1 MSAPLVI
8 AEQAIAAF
16 VLHALWQMPLLAGAT
31 ALAIRLGRPQPR
43 LAHALWAT
51 TLLLCV
57 LIPVGATV
65 TARRAAL
72 EAERNATVGVS
83 ISTAD
88 YDGPLPAMER
98 KAAWRRVLDQHLN
111 VRDGLRPFAFALPAN
126 AARTVAMIY
135 LLLALCLAWRL
146 AAAWMRA
153 RGLVRRALPL
163 PEASAVHAA
172 LQRQCEALQ
181 LRMPPVRLSAG
192 VAGPALA
199 GTLRPTL
206 LLPPDSADMTGPEI
220 EAVLAHELAHLRR
233 HDPPIHLACSLLL
246 VPAGFHPVALWV
258 AWRVRQTREMAC
270 DVEAAG
276 SVGSVTQYARA
287 LLLVA
292 ERTGADGG
300 RAVGLGLFQNGLGLF
315 NTGLGLFP
323 NSLEL
328 KGGAM
333 EERMQMM
340 MNTSTSG
347 SKAGRVVRWSACVAI
362 GATALLAAAM
372 VQVQPAL
379 AQQST
384 VVTVHEADA
393 GGAEEQSRLLSG
405 GHAQDQLRR
414 AQRDLRDAEGKAT
427 TDEERNKLATARA
440 VAAAAERALAAAG
453 APQRDTDVHI
463 DLHGLEALTIDP
475 NVQVQ
480 LGALKDF
487 KVDPKIRVQVEKLK
501 DLKIDP
507 KVKIK
512 IEKLQQVDIDA
523 LRANMEAQR
532 ANADH
537 IRIEV
542 DSALQENIHAQMEAA
557 RKVNRAQINS
567 MVIDARRQADVMAQV
582 SRQQRQIDEA
592 NSLIARNEM
601 PVPNPAVASTP
612 APAPAPAAA
621 MQTGKPLKI
630 ESGKMAGNK
639 IGGMN
644 PAYPRSAKDAHIS
657 GAVVLHAIID
667 ETGKVEAV
675 QVVSSP
681 DASLSKAS
689 IEAVQQWTYR
699 PYLLN
704 GNPTP
709 VDTTITVNFSFSE

>member
-57 LIPVGATV
+57 LIPVGATI
-65 TARRAAL
+65 TARYAAL

-83 ISTAD
+83 ISAVD
-88 YDGPLPAMER
+88 YDGTLPEMTR

-126 AARTVAMIY
+126 TARAVAAIY

-146 AAAWMRA
+146 VAAWVRA
-153 RGLVRRALPL
+153 RRLVRAAQPL

-181 LRMPPVRLSAG
+181 LRVPRVRLSAG

-206 LLPPDSADMTGPEI
+206 LLPTDLADMTGPEI

-233 HDPPIHLACSLLL
+233 HDSSIHLVCSLLL

-270 DVEAAG
+270 DAEAAG

-292 ERTGADGG
+292 ERTGADSG
-300 RAVGLGLFQNGLGLF
+300 RAIGLGLFQNGLGLF

-328 KGGAM
+328 TGGAM

-347 SKAGRVVRWSACVAI
+347 SKAGRAMRWSGCVAI

-379 AQQST
+379 AQQTSA
-384 VVTVHEADA
+384 VAAHEAD
-393 GGAEEQSRLLSG
+393 GSGAEDQSRLLSG
-405 GHAQDQLRR
+405 GHAQDQLRQ
-414 AQRDLRDAEGKAT
+414 AQRELRAAEGNAT

-453 APQRDTDVHI
+453 AHDDTDVRI
-463 DLHGLEALTIDP
+463 NLHRLQTLNIDP
-475 NVQVQ
+475 NVQVP
-480 LGALKDF
+480 LDALKEL
-487 KVDPKIRVQVEKLK
+487 KIDPEMHVRVETLK
-501 DLKIDP
+501 SLKIDP
-507 KVKIK
+507 KVRIT
-512 IEKLQQVDIDA
+512 IDA
-523 LRANMEAQR
+523 SHQRDLDAFRASMEAQR
-532 ANADH
+532 ASADRM
-537 IRIEV
+537 RIEIE
-542 DSALQENIHAQMEAA
+542 SA
-557 RKVNRAQINS
+557 RKIGRVQMDAMIA
-567 MVIDARRQADVMAQV
+567 DAARRQADTAAQV
-582 SRQQRQIDEA
+582 SRQQWQFDEA

-601 PVPNPAVASTP
+601 PVSNPVVTPTP
-612 APAPAPAAA
+612 APAPAVA
-621 MQTGKPLKI
+621 MQVGKPLKI

-639 IGGMN
+639 IGGVN
-644 PAYPRSAKDAHIS
+644 PVYPQSAKDAKIS

-667 ETGKVEAV
+667 ETGKVESL

-689 IEAVQQWTYR
+689 VEAVQQWTYK

-709 VDTTITVNFSFSE
+709 VDTTITVNFSFGG

>member
-31 ALAIRLGRPQPR
+31 ALAVRLGRPQPR

-72 EAERNATVGVS
+72 EAERNAAVGVS
-83 ISTAD
+83 ISAAD
-88 YDGPLPAMER
+88 YDGPLPQMER

-111 VRDGLRPFAFALPAN
+111 ARDGLRPFAFALPSN
-126 AARTVAMIY
+126 AARAVAAIY

-146 AAAWMRA
+146 TAAWMRS
-153 RGLVRRALPL
+153 RRLVRTALLL

-172 LQRQCEALQ
+172 LQRQCEALR
-181 LRMPPVRLSAG
+181 LRVPTVRLSAG

-199 GTLRPTL
+199 GVLRPTL
-206 LLPPDSADMTGPEI
+206 LLPPDSVDMTGPEI

-233 HDPPIHLACSLLL
+233 HDPPIHLVCSLLL

-270 DVEAAG
+270 DAEAAG

-292 ERTGADGG
+292 ERTGTDGG

-328 KGGAM
+328 TGGAM

-340 MNTSTSG
+340 MNTGTSG
-347 SKAGRVVRWSACVAI
+347 SKAGRAVRWSACVAI
-362 GATALLAAAM
+362 GAMALLAAAM

-379 AQQST
+379 AQQT
-384 VVTVHEADA
+384 PVVTAHEPDA
-393 GGAEEQSRLLSG
+393 SGAEDPSRLLSG

-414 AQRDLRDAEGKAT
+414 AQRDLRAAEGKAT

-440 VAAAAERALAAAG
+440 VAAAAERALAAADADDAPG
-453 APQRDTDVHI
+453 AHM
-463 DLHGLEALTIDP
+463 DLHRLDALNINP
-475 NVQVQ
+475 KVQIQ
-480 LGALKDF
+480 LDALKDF
-487 KVDPKIRVQVEKLK
+487 KIDPEMRVQMEKLK
-501 DLKIDP
+501 NLKIDP
-507 KVKIK
+507 KVTIR
-512 IEKLQQVDIDA
+512 IEKMPQMDLDAFRVEVD
-523 LRANMEAQR
+523 AQH
-532 ANADH
+532 ANADR
-537 IRIEV
+537 IR
-542 DSALQENIHAQMEAA
+542 AQVESPEFQAKIRAQVEAA
-557 RKVNRAQINS
+557 RKADRAQIDA
-567 MVIDARRQADVMAQV
+567 VVTEARRQADIAAQV
-582 SRQQRQIDEA
+582 YRQQRLMDEA

-601 PVPNPAVASTP
+601 PVPNPMVTPTP
-612 APAPAPAAA
+612 APAPAVA
-621 MQTGKPLKI
+621 MQAGKPVKI

-644 PAYPRSAKDAHIS
+644 PVYPQSAKDAHIS

-667 ETGKVEAV
+667 ETGKVEAL
-675 QVVSSP
+675 QVISSP
-681 DASLSKAS
+681 DASLSKSAV
-689 IEAVQQWTYR
+689 EAVQQWTYK

-704 GNPTP
+704 GNPTS
-709 VDTTITVNFSFSE
+709 VDTTITVNFSFAG

>member
-72 EAERNATVGVS
+72 EAERNAAVGVS
-83 ISTAD
+83 ISAAD

-111 VRDGLRPFAFALPAN
+111 ARDGLRPFAFALPAN
-126 AARTVAMIY
+126 MARTVAAIY

-146 AAAWMRA
+146 AAAWVRA
-153 RGLVRRALPL
+153 RRLVSTAQPL

-172 LQRQCEALQ
+172 LQRQCEALH
-181 LRMPPVRLSAG
+181 LRVPRVRLSAG

-206 LLPPDSADMTGPEI
+206 LLPPDAADMTGPEI

-246 VPAGFHPVALWV
+246 VSAGFHPVALWV

-270 DVEAAG
+270 DAEAAG

-328 KGGAM
+328 TGGAM

-340 MNTSTSG
+340 MSTGTSG
-347 SKAGRVVRWSACVAI
+347 SKAGRAVRWSACVAI

-379 AQQST
+379 AQQT
-384 VVTVHEADA
+384 PVVTVHESDSS
-393 GGAEEQSRLLSG
+393 GAEDQSRLLSG

-414 AQRDLRDAEGKAT
+414 AQRDLRAAEGKAT

-440 VAAAAERALAAAG
+440 VAAAAERELAAAG
-453 APQRDTDVHI
+453 THDDMDLNI
-463 DLHGLEALTIDP
+463 DLHRLQALNINPNVKVQLDALKELKIDP
-475 NVQVQ
+475 EM
-480 LGALKDF
+480 
-487 KVDPKIRVQVEKLK
+487 RVQVEKLK
-501 DLKIDP
+501 DFKIDP
-507 KVKIK
+507 KVKIT
-512 IEKLQQVDIDA
+512 IGKLQKMDLDA
-523 LRANMEAQR
+523 FRINAEAQSV
-532 ANADH
+532 NADR
-537 IRIEV
+537 IRAEV
-542 DSALQENIHAQMEAA
+542 ESPEFQAKIRAQVEAV
-557 RKVNRAQINS
+557 RKLDRAQINA
-567 MVIDARRQADVMAQV
+567 MVIDARRHADIVAQV

-601 PVPNPAVASTP
+601 PVPNPAVTATPTP
-612 APAPAPAAA
+612 APAPAA
-621 MQTGKPLKI
+621 MQTGKPLKVDA
-630 ESGKMAGNK
+630 SKMAGNK
-639 IGGMN
+639 INGMN
-644 PAYPRSAKDAHIS
+644 PVYPQSAKDAKIS

-681 DASLSKAS
+681 DASLSKSS
-689 IEAVQQWTYR
+689 IEAVQQWTYK

-704 GNPTP
+704 GNPIP
-709 VDTTITVNFSFSE
+709 VDTTITVNFSLSE